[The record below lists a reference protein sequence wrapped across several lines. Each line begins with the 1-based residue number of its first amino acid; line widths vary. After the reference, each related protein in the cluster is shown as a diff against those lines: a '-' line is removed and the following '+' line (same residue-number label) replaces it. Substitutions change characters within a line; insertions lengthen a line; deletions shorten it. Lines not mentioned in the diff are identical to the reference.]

1 MPSTLQTGHSSQ
13 LSLSKRTTEP
23 KHYTGR
29 DIGYMSNVILEL
41 GTPTSNQTTE
51 FEIRAKPLPGIL
63 AYKPTHAGGSS
74 TAREMRVIDMY
85 LCSRG

>member
-1 MPSTLQTGHSSQ
+1 
-13 LSLSKRTTEP
+13 
-23 KHYTGR
+23 
-29 DIGYMSNVILEL
+29 MSNVILEL

-74 TAREMRVIDMY
+74 TAREMRVIEMY